1 MSFGLPRALSLAE
14 KAALRPSFFLV
25 LNAGWVHTNRSRSNF
40 ASHSS
45 CPKRITRG
53 LKNSST
59 STKLPPQ
66 PFTVPRFSSASSPP
80 HNHTQSRSSGI
91 HHHGRAHPQQ
101 ASRLEH
107 GAVSLPR
114 SSPPLFGPAFGR
126 PVHGSSRCSWCPSLP
141 FPPHPD
147 FPDADAIS
155 PERRKTPLPTTRPSP
170 RTRSSPMCRAS
181 RRVCRRPGITDIRNP
196 PLRKWHC

>member
-1 MSFGLPRALSLAE
+1 M
-14 KAALRPSFFLV
+14 

-53 LKNSST
+53 LKIPLQVPNCHPNPSPSPDF
-59 STKLPPQ
+59 LQ
-66 PFTVPRFSSASSPP
+66 P
-80 HNHTQSRSSGI
+80 
-91 HHHGRAHPQQ
+91 HHHRTTTHSLARLESITMAEPHPQQ

-181 RRVCRRPGITDIRNP
+181 RRVCRRPGITDIQNP